1 MDKTFTLKFSK
12 DGVDVF
18 NLNLDKD
25 ILNGKTDAE
34 VITMVVNELTAE
46 LERRVTYNT
55 RVRV

>member
-12 DGVDVF
+12 DGVAVF